1 MSSKSAPFLDR
12 LREMRERESKDAHN
26 KLASLQRW
34 QEQLG
39 QLLRLI
45 ESWLSSPI
53 QEGLVRL
60 DWRQVNVSDVK
71 YGDYAAHAM
80 VLTFPG
86 QNVVTL
92 TPLGMS
98 GMGSRGL
105 VEMACE
111 WDKTLI
117 MMDRR
122 GIWRIREFPTSGERL
137 EVLELT
143 QDSFTRVLQGAFPLV
158 FGVRPRHRVAVRRTM
173 AN

>member
-1 MSSKSAPFLDR
+1 
-12 LREMRERESKDAHN
+12 MREREAKDAHS

-34 QEQLG
+34 QDQLG

-45 ESWLSSPI
+45 ESWLSQPI

-60 DWRQVNVSDVK
+60 DWSQVKVSDIK
-71 YGDYAAHAM
+71 YGDYTTHAM
-80 VLTFPG
+80 TLIFPG
-86 QNVVTL
+86 QTVVSL

-117 MMDRR
+117 VMDRR

-143 QDSFTRVLQGAFPLV
+143 QDSFTRVLQGAFP
-158 FGVRPRHRVAVRRTM
+158 
-173 AN
+173 

>member
-12 LREMRERESKDAHN
+12 LREMREREAKEASN
-26 KLASLQRW
+26 KIASLQRW

-45 ESWLSSPI
+45 ESWLAQPI

-60 DWRQVNVSDVK
+60 EWSQVQVSDVK
-71 YGDYAAHAM
+71 YGDYTTHAM
-80 VLTFPG
+80 KLTFPG
-86 QNVVTL
+86 TNVVTL

-98 GMGSRGL
+98 GVGSRGL

-117 MMDRR
+117 VMDRR

-143 QDSFTRVLQGAFPLV
+143 QDSFTRVLQGAFP
-158 FGVRPRHRVAVRRTM
+158 
-173 AN
+173 